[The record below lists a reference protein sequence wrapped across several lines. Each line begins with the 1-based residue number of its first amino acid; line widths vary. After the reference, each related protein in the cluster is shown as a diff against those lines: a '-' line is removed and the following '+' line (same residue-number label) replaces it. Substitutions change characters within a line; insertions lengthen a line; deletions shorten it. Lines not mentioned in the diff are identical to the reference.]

1 MTVDSLQPRPAVPS
15 LLITLGAPND
25 SQGVLSPIARGR
37 AQSAIREYQRR
48 PGCKIIVT
56 GGYGKHF
63 NTTDQPHAVYV
74 VRVLR
79 AGGVSAGDLVQ
90 VRDSSNT
97 VDDARLAMPFVEQFE
112 VRALCVI
119 TSDFHRERAGLIFRT
134 FYPHHAVE
142 VVGDAVALP
151 AEERQRLCEH
161 ETRAIE
167 RLRAQGG
174 IIVDG
179 STEIIPLRDPSP

>member
-1 MTVDSLQPRPAVPS
+1 MAQPRPTVPS

-37 AQSAIREYQRR
+37 AQAAIREYRRR

-56 GGYGKHF
+56 GGYGRHF
-63 NTTDQPHAVYV
+63 NTTDEPHAHYV
-74 VRVLR
+74 VRYFLAR
-79 AGGVSAGDLVQ
+79 GVAPDDIAQ
-90 VRDSSNT
+90 VADSSNT
-97 VDDARLAMPFVEQFE
+97 VEDAGLSMPLVERFE

-119 TSDFHRERAGLIFRT
+119 TSDFHQERAGLIFRA

-142 VVGDAVALP
+142 VIGDPVVLP
-151 AEERQRLCEH
+151 AEERRRLCEH
-161 ETRAIE
+161 EARAIQ

-174 IIVDG
+174 VIVDG
-179 STEIIPLRDPSP
+179 SAQVRPLRDPRP

>member
-1 MTVDSLQPRPAVPS
+1 MPRRRNASAHSQSGRPGRSPGPTRGMTVDSRQPRPAVPS

-74 VRVLR
+74 VRFLL

-97 VDDARLAMPFVEQFE
+97 VDD
-112 VRALCVI
+112 
-119 TSDFHRERAGLIFRT
+119 
-134 FYPHHAVE
+134 
-142 VVGDAVALP
+142 
-151 AEERQRLCEH
+151 
-161 ETRAIE
+161 
-167 RLRAQGG
+167 
-174 IIVDG
+174 
-179 STEIIPLRDPSP
+179 